1 MFSSVNEK
9 KISALRNQR
18 NGRETTNSM
27 NTYIRRRQW
36 ETGRMARNISIEKSG
51 IEFSHMRR
59 SKPSTAYIC
68 WKTKL
73 MFDDHVRRLAPLRNY
88 CDDSTRVDTR
98 DGETRV
104 SDTHNFSSAS
114 EELVRYSWLPSNR
127 LLSCDQKIGQI
138 SRLYPFHKNF
148 VPKLTRTHRT
158 RSFSCFPRRR
168 MQTTNW

>member
-9 KISALRNQR
+9 NISALRNQR
-18 NGRETTNSM
+18 NGRKTTNSM
-27 NTYIRRRQW
+27 NTYIGWKQW
-36 ETGRMARNISIEKSG
+36 ETGGMVRSISIEKSG

-59 SKPSTAYIC
+59 SKPSRAYIC
-68 WKTKL
+68 SKTEL

-88 CDDSTRVDTR
+88 CNDSTRVDTR

-104 SDTHNFSSAS
+104 SDTHNLSSTS

-127 LLSCDQKIGQI
+127 LLRCDQKIGQI

-148 VPKLTRTHRT
+148 VPKSTRTDKIFFV
-158 RSFSCFPRRR
+158 FSS
-168 MQTTNW
+168 